1 MILIPVI
8 LFFSVLFWDVTSDVK
23 KWRKNFTIYHTKEA
37 WLRCC
42 LLIPSTRTF
51 TVFHPDKTLWILVL
65 SLLMQFFT
73 FWFLFDGL
81 FNRMRGFKWNQ
92 PPSLDGKDNSFFDK
106 FYGWWAMIIK
116 VTGMI
121 LAVALYALTW
131 FF

>member
-1 MILIPVI
+1 MIFLPII
-8 LFFSVLFWDVTSDVK
+8 LFFAVLYWDLATDVK
-23 KWRKNFTIYHTKEA
+23 KWRKEQTIYHTKEA
-37 WLRCC
+37 WLRCG
-42 LLIPSTRTF
+42 LLIPSTVLF
-51 TVFHPDKTLWILVL
+51 TVLHPGQTVWVLVC

-92 PPSLDGKDNSFFDK
+92 PPSMGGKDNSFFDR

-121 LAVALYALTW
+121 LTIVLYITTW
-131 FF
+131 LF